1 MRLFEKHKNGAII
14 DMDGDSA
21 VVAKQ
26 LVEWRAYQ
34 DSKEQPKRQTGF
46 VPKEEEE
53 SNE

>member
-26 LVEWRAYQ
+26 LVEWRQYQ
-34 DSKEQPKRQTGF
+34 DSKEQPKRPVGF
-46 VPKEEEE
+46 TPREEED
-53 SNE
+53 